1 MDTDKRILAFLR
13 SELGKGS
20 RRVDAETPLLTGLV
34 DSIRVME
41 LASFIEE
48 EFGVRLEF
56 ADMSEEN
63 FRNVQTLTDLVTR
76 KLG

>member
-13 SELGKGS
+13 SELGKDA

-34 DSIRVME
+34 DSMQVME
-41 LASFIEE
+41 LASFLEE
-48 EFGVRLEF
+48 EFGIRLEF